1 MYSECTVCTDLN
13 SVLFS
18 LRMSPV
24 RGGHY
29 LEVSGGP
36 LGHHWLLH
44 QPFLPQHQSNVSQ
57 IFLIK
62 YFQDFFLWCAYW
74 QVLSV
79 EISVVTE
86 LERTKS
92 SNQSTVSI
100 LTNFFCNKTQP
111 KPCLLLKSKPVLS
124 EEQRAVHDCWV
135 HKVHHHVHQPLKN
148 SLKYPRQGSHAIITQ
163 IQLQTSNFW
172 LWRQQPPTEVC
183 RTQWSYYRMAKFKSA
198 ESP

>member
-1 MYSECTVCTDLN
+1 MYSVYRSELCFVQSQNVPSQRRTLSWSQWRTTR
-13 SVLFS
+13 SS
-18 LRMSPV
+18 LTTSPTIPTTTSIK
-24 RGGHY
+24 R
-29 LEVSGGP
+29 E
-36 LGHHWLLH
+36 
-44 QPFLPQHQSNVSQ
+44 SN
-57 IFLIK
+57 IFNKIFFK
-62 YFQDFFLWCAYW
+62 NFFLWCAYW

-172 LWRQQPPTEVC
+172 LWRQQPPTEMC
-183 RTQWSYYRMAKFKSA
+183 RTQRSYYRMAKFKSA
-198 ESP
+198 ESL